1 MKILNICT
9 VNLEKNGI
17 ATCILNYFE
26 QIASKKYIFDI
37 VAPNLVSKDNKEIIS
52 NKNMSLYELPYRK
65 KSPFRY
71 FIELRKLIKR
81 KKYDIVHVHGNSC
94 TIAIELL
101 AAKLAGCKIRIAHS
115 HNTTCEH
122 QKIHKILRPIFEI
135 TCNVRF
141 ACGEEAGKWLF
152 NDKSF
157 YIIKNGVDLKNYKK
171 NKAIRERIRKL
182 YNINDKTVLLG
193 HVGIFNYQKNHEYLI
208 EIMKILNNKEK
219 GNKYKLICIGEGE
232 NQEYIK
238 NIISE
243 NKLEQKVILTGNI
256 NNVADYLQAID
267 YFLLPSRYEG
277 VPYVLIEAQAAGVHC
292 LVSENVSREVAVT
305 DLVNFLSL
313 NNLELWIKEIILEK
327 KNIDDYSNK
336 IKQCGFDIVTNAENL
351 KSIYIDLYKK
361 NKSKY

>member
-9 VNLEKNGI
+9 VDLEKNGI

-37 VAPNLVSKDNKEIIS
+37 AAPNLVSKDNKEIIS

-65 KSPFRY
+65 QSPFRY

-81 KKYDIVHVHGNSC
+81 ENYDIVHVHGNSC

-101 AAKLAGCKIRIAHS
+101 AAKLAGCKVRIAHS

-122 QKIHKILRPIFEI
+122 KKAHKILRPIFEM

-152 NDKSF
+152 KNKSF
-157 YIIKNGVDLKNYKK
+157 CIIKNGIDLKNYKK
-171 NKAIRERIRKL
+171 SKDIREKMRQL
-182 YNINDKTVLLG
+182 YDIDDKTVLLG

-208 EIMKILNNKEK
+208 EIMKVLNEEK
-219 GNKYKLICIGEGE
+219 SNKYKLICIGEGE

-238 NIISE
+238 KIILE
-243 NKLEQKVILTGNI
+243 NKLEQRIILTGNV
-256 NNVADYLQAID
+256 NNVSDYLQAFD
-267 YFLLPSRYEG
+267 CFLLPSRYEG
-277 VPYVLIEAQAAGVHC
+277 VPYVLIEAQAAGVPC
-292 LVSENVSREVAVT
+292 LVSENVSKEVEVT
-305 DLVNFLSL
+305 DLIEFLSL
-313 NNLELWIKEIILEK
+313 DNLELWIKAIALQK
-327 KNIDDYSNK
+327 KNVNDYSNK
-336 IKQCGFDIVTNAENL
+336 IKQYGFDIVINAEKL
-351 KSIYIDLYKK
+351 KEIYMDLYNK
-361 NKSKY
+361 NKNKQ